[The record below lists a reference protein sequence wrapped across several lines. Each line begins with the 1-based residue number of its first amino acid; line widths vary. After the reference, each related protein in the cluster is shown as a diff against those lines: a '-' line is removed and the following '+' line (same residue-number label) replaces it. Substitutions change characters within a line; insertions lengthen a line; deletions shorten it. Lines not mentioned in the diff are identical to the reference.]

1 MLFSREYIEEIGLT
15 LKRNKL
21 RTFLTGFAVAWGVL
35 FLILL
40 LGVGAGVRSGVI
52 YNIGQNASINDI
64 VTASLWWTSMPYK
77 GLDEQSISLT
87 ESEWQRIQEGIP
99 EIKKL
104 YMSKEE
110 WRSVSADGYSST
122 SSKIVGMN
130 PRYAHEMKKQTMLY
144 GRAINEIDN
153 RLLEKNTVLSNNLA
167 KKIFGREDVL
177 GEYLTTPFG
186 RFLIVGVFL
195 SSANYE
201 CHIPESVYDR
211 LSPSK
216 ILTFNSVHMYCPD
229 IRSDQELEDLRMRIF
244 AKVRLMRPIHPDDDR
259 VVYITSTLSE
269 RRSVDKV
276 LNGLDLFL
284 WAMGLSTLLVGI
296 VGVSNIMLVTVRE
309 RMREIGIR
317 KALGAKRVHIIS
329 MIMTESIIVTLVSGL
344 IGLVVGVGVLVGIE
358 QFLLTTGMGQKTI
371 EGESFFIFRD
381 PIILPSVAFMTVLVM
396 VVAGAIAGFV
406 PTRRAVRVPAVEA
419 MRE

>member
-1 MLFSREYIEEIGLT
+1 MIFSREYIQEIGLT

-52 YNIGQNASINDI
+52 YNMGQNSNIDEI
-64 VTASLWWTSMPYK
+64 TTVYLWRTSKPYK
-77 GLDEQSISLT
+77 GLDGQNVSLT
-87 ESEWQRIQEGIP
+87 ESEWKQIQEGIP

-104 YMSKEE
+104 YMSKEG
-110 WRSVSADGYSST
+110 RKVVSADGYSST
-122 SSKIVGMN
+122 RSKIVGMN
-130 PRYAHEMKKQTMLY
+130 PRYVHEMKKQTMLH
-144 GRAINEIDN
+144 GRPINETDN
-153 RLLEKNTVLSNNLA
+153 RLLEKNTVISSNLA
-167 KKIFGREDVL
+167 KKIFGREEVL
-177 GEYLTTPFG
+177 GEYLSTPFG
-186 RFLIVGVFL
+186 KFLIVGVFQ
-195 SSANYE
+195 SMANYE

-211 LSPSK
+211 LNSSK
-216 ILTFNSVHMYCPD
+216 VLTFDEVHMYCPD
-229 IRSDQELEDLRMRIF
+229 IRSDEELEDLRMRIF
-244 AKVRLMRPIHPDDDR
+244 AKVRLMRPIHPDDDS
-259 VVYITSTLSE
+259 VVYATSTLSE
-269 RRSVDKV
+269 RRSMDKV

-329 MIMTESIIVTLVSGL
+329 MIMTESVIVTLVSGL
-344 IGLVVGVGVLVGIE
+344 IGLVVAVGALIGIE
-358 QFLLTTGMGQKTI
+358 QFLVTTGMGEKTI
-371 EGESFFIFRD
+371 EGEHFFIFKD
-381 PIILPSVAFMTVLVM
+381 PIIPPSVAFMTVLVM

>member
-1 MLFSREYIEEIGLT
+1 MFFSREYIQEIGLT

-52 YNIGQNASINDI
+52 YNIGQNSNIDEI
-64 VTASLWWTSMPYK
+64 TTVFLGWTSKPYK
-77 GLDEQSISLT
+77 GLDNQFISLS
-87 ESEWQRIQEGIP
+87 ESEWKRIQEGIP

-110 WRSVSADGYSST
+110 WRVVSADGYSST
-122 SSKIVGMN
+122 QSKIVGMN
-130 PRYAHEMKKQTMLY
+130 PYYLQDMKKLTMLR
-144 GRAINEIDN
+144 GRAINAMDN

-177 GEYLTTPFG
+177 GEYLTMPFG
-186 RFLIVGVFL
+186 SFLIVGVFQ
-195 SSANYE
+195 SSGNYE
-201 CHIPESVYDR
+201 CHIPERVYDR

-216 ILTFNSVHMYCPD
+216 VLTFNEVHMYCPD
-229 IRSDQELEDLRMRIF
+229 IRSDEELEDLRMQIF
-244 AKVRLMRPIHPDDDR
+244 AKVRLMRPIHPDDDH
-259 VVYITSTLSE
+259 VIYVTSTLSE
-269 RRSVDKV
+269 RRSMDKV
-276 LNGLDLFL
+276 LDGLDLFL

-329 MIMTESIIVTLVSGL
+329 MIMTESVIVTLVSGL
-344 IGLVVGVGVLVGIE
+344 IGLLIAVGALIGIE
-358 QFLLTTGMGQKTI
+358 QFLITTGMGEKVI
-371 EGESFFIFRD
+371 EERSFFIFKD
-381 PIILPSVAFMTVLVM
+381 PIIPPSVAFMTVLVM

-406 PTRRAVRVPAVEA
+406 PTRRAVRVSAVEA

>member
-52 YNIGQNASINDI
+52 YNISQNASINDI

-130 PRYAHEMKKQTMLY
+130 
-144 GRAINEIDN
+144 
-153 RLLEKNTVLSNNLA
+153 LA
-167 KKIFGREDVL
+167 
-177 GEYLTTPFG
+177 
-186 RFLIVGVFL
+186 
-195 SSANYE
+195 
-201 CHIPESVYDR
+201 
-211 LSPSK
+211 
-216 ILTFNSVHMYCPD
+216 M
-229 IRSDQELEDLRMRIF
+229 
-244 AKVRLMRPIHPDDDR
+244 
-259 VVYITSTLSE
+259 
-269 RRSVDKV
+269 
-276 LNGLDLFL
+276 
-284 WAMGLSTLLVGI
+284 
-296 VGVSNIMLVTVRE
+296 
-309 RMREIGIR
+309 
-317 KALGAKRVHIIS
+317 
-329 MIMTESIIVTLVSGL
+329 
-344 IGLVVGVGVLVGIE
+344 
-358 QFLLTTGMGQKTI
+358 
-371 EGESFFIFRD
+371 
-381 PIILPSVAFMTVLVM
+381 
-396 VVAGAIAGFV
+396 
-406 PTRRAVRVPAVEA
+406 PTR
-419 MRE
+419 